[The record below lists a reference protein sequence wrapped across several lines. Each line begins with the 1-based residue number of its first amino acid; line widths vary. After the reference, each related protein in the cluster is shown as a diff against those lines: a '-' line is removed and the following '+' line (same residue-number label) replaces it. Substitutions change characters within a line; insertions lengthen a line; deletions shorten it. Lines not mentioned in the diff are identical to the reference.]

1 MSVVFYKAPF
11 AGILY
16 INLVRVKWRRG
27 LIIDQRKLI
36 ISKGYNHTRYSL
48 SKFIL
53 HFSFVSLEAMIVWN
67 FSFPFYHRFR
77 WYATFENKT
86 PAEKFPKLPSI
97 IHVIDRSDRNPPIT
111 ATRVTFR
118 SSLRHASCD
127 GWISTRS
134 VDNVY
139 DWRKFWKRFR
149 GCFVLESRV
158 SITVNCSSTDPFE
171 FGQRANFTQLKSMN
185 MKILRLVWKGK
196 RTPQLFFYI
205 HDNKA
210 FINRRMFFLF
220 TLQFNPLRASGIVY
234 LHEKMSFSFAP
245 TVTRITSDTMFYM
258 FKISTSVSICRM
270 RKFGLVVKT
279 TGNFFKFRI
288 SVSLKMTLTRPKAC
302 G

>member
-1 MSVVFYKAPF
+1 M
-11 AGILY
+11 
-16 INLVRVKWRRG
+16 
-27 LIIDQRKLI
+27 
-36 ISKGYNHTRYSL
+36 H
-48 SKFIL
+48 
-53 HFSFVSLEAMIVWN
+53 
-67 FSFPFYHRFR
+67 
-77 WYATFENKT
+77 
-86 PAEKFPKLPSI
+86 
-97 IHVIDRSDRNPPIT
+97 DR
-111 ATRVTFR
+111 
-118 SSLRHASCD
+118 
-127 GWISTRS
+127 
-134 VDNVY
+134 
-139 DWRKFWKRFR
+139 RKFWKPLR
-149 GCFVLESRV
+149 GRPVFESRV

-220 TLQFNPLRASGIVY
+220 TLQFNPRALRASGIVY

-245 TVTRITSDTMFYM
+245 TVTRITSDTMFYI

-288 SVSLKMTLTRPKAC
+288 SVNLKMTLTRPKAC